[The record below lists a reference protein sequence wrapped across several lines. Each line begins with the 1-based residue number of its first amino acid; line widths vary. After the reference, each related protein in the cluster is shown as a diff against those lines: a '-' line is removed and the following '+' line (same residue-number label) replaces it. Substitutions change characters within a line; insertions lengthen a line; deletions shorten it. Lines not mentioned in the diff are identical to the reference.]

1 MCFHVSRMKVKIEK
15 PTKNLLE
22 AKIFDSENLLPQEG
36 THFGVNETNYSP
48 SLVMLLIIIIIR
60 MMILMTIS

>member
-15 PTKNLLE
+15 PKKNLLE

-36 THFGVNETNYSP
+36 THF
-48 SLVMLLIIIIIR
+48 
-60 MMILMTIS
+60 

>member
-36 THFGVNETNYSP
+36 THF
-48 SLVMLLIIIIIR
+48 
-60 MMILMTIS
+60 